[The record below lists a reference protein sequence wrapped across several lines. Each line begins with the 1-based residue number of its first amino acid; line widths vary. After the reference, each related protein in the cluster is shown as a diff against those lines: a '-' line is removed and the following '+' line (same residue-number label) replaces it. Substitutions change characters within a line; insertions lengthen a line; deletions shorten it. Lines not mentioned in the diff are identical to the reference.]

1 MADTTTPDDTDRAQ
15 RAAAAALTKA
25 DLSCTF
31 GPSFFL
37 GHLGRFVRD
46 HCPDPNENLPIVQ
59 VHLATGEILDI
70 CHIVG
75 VSPRWAMLAVRDS
88 ASHAE
93 GMAVELVS
101 YELIQRVSIR
111 TRRVGS
117 ASIGFSQIVPPEIIA
132 PETLLRAAMPQITS
146 A

>member
-1 MADTTTPDDTDRAQ
+1 MADTPTPGDDRVQ

-25 DLSCTF
+25 DLSFTF

-37 GHLGRFVRD
+37 GNLGRFVRD
-46 HCPDPNENLPIVQ
+46 HCPDPNENLPVVQ

-88 ASHAE
+88 TSHGD
-93 GMAVELVS
+93 GMAIELVS
-101 YELIQRVSIR
+101 YELIQRVSIH
-111 TRRVGS
+111 TRRAGS
-117 ASIGFSQIVPPEIIA
+117 ASVGFSQIVPPEIIA
-132 PETLLRAAMPQITS
+132 PETLLRAAMPQIS
-146 A
+146 GG